1 MNESSRHVFLLAFL
15 SIGLLVLLS
24 LVPWSSLT
32 GNVMKDFDLFGDL
45 RPAPLEQVKAPAD
58 PAEPAARDAADGA
71 GNDPAPAP
79 AAADSTAAD
88 SIVQVR
94 VVPDEPPMRD
104 GLVLLENYTGNPV
117 ALERFRTA
125 LAGAAGRTVRVAVL
139 GDSYIEGDI
148 FCQNLR
154 DMLQQRYGGAGVG
167 FMAMHSDFPGFRK
180 TVRQSDRGWT
190 MHDIRNFG
198 NREKIRTISSDYA
211 RSGGNATTTFK
222 GSGAFAGNSRWANT
236 RFLFI
241 APDSGTVSITLSD
254 GGGARTFAVQPS
266 EDVQMLEVAADTD
279 MAEISTDIPG
289 LVALGTYL
297 DGAAGVAV
305 DCMSVRGNS
314 GMGLRS
320 LNTGLCAGM
329 ARYVDYDLI
338 ILEFGMNA
346 ISPEQTEYNAYA
358 RQMRRSIDRIRESY
372 PRADILVMGVGD
384 RGAKKGGAVE
394 SLAAAAAMLQ
404 AQRRLAADAGT
415 LFWDTRAA
423 MGGDGAIADW
433 RKRKLVNADY
443 IHLNHAGGAELAALL
458 DKALQIA
465 INE

>member
-1 MNESSRHVFLLAFL
+1 MNDSSRHVFLLAFI

-24 LVPWSSLT
+24 LVPWSGLT
-32 GNVMKDFDLFGDL
+32 GNLLKDFDLFGDL
-45 RPAPLEQVKAPAD
+45 RPEPIASVDAPEIPVLPEETGGGDNTIVPV
-58 PAEPAARDAADGA
+58 
-71 GNDPAPAP
+71 
-79 AAADSTAAD
+79 AADSLAAD
-88 SIVQVR
+88 SVVQVH
-94 VVPDEPPMRD
+94 VVPDAPPMRD
-104 GLVLLENYTGNPV
+104 GVVLIENYTGSSV
-117 ALERFRTA
+117 ALERFRAA
-125 LAGAAGRTVRVAVL
+125 LAGGKARVAVL

-154 DMLQQRYGGAGVG
+154 DRLQQRYGGSGVG
-167 FMAMHSDFPGFRK
+167 FMAMHSDFPGFRH
-180 TVRQSDRGWT
+180 TVRQSDKGWT
-190 MHDIRNFG
+190 MRDVRTFG
-198 NREKIRTISSDYA
+198 KDDKMRTLSSDYA
-211 RSGGNATTTFK
+211 RSVGGASTTFK
-222 GSGAFAGNSRWANT
+222 GCGAFPDTHKWDNT

-254 GGGARTFAVQPS
+254 GTPRSFDVQPS
-266 EDVQMLEVAADTD
+266 EDVQMLEVAAETD
-279 MAEISTDIPG
+279 KAEVATDIPG

-297 DGAAGVAV
+297 DGASGVAL

-314 GMGLRS
+314 GMGLRF
-320 LNTGLCAGM
+320 LNNGLCGQM
-329 ARYVDYDLI
+329 ARFVDYDLI

-346 ISPEQTEYNAYA
+346 ISPDQTNYSAYA
-358 RQMRRSIDRIRESY
+358 MQMKKSIDRIRQSY
-372 PRADILVMGVGD
+372 RNADILVMGVGD
-384 RGAKKGGAVE
+384 RGAKKGAAVE
-394 SLAAAAAMLQ
+394 SLEAAAAMLQ
-404 AQRRLAADAGT
+404 AQRRLAVNAGT